1 MSWVGSQSSLCYAT
15 EINLHIKSLAEVKN
29 LKPYLLE
36 VFHLETCPSGTNS
49 MGEQRSTLGGSVGE
63 ECCLPWRRGLS
74 WACHFFP
81 QTHQSDNWRFF
92 PWGEYWEGKWG
103 CMLPYCKF
111 FHREMWGEWGVSVP
125 CYHLTSDTLL
135 CTVACQKENALVL
148 WLAYYLVKLSC
159 AEFLSRS

>member
-1 MSWVGSQSSLCYAT
+1 MTWVGSQTVFLMLRHRNKLTHQVPGRS
-15 EINLHIKSLAEVKN
+15 EKSQAL
-29 LKPYLLE
+29 PM
-36 VFHLETCPSGTNS
+36 ETCPSGTNS

-74 WACHFFP
+74 WVCHFFP

-103 CMLPYCKF
+103 WMLPYYKF

-125 CYHLTSDTLL
+125 CYHLTSEHTAVYTGLS
-135 CTVACQKENALVL
+135 ENALDL
-148 WLAYYLVKLSC
+148 WLVYYLVKLSC